1 MRRSRTRLLAASLA
15 VGAVLAGAGATGAS
29 AEVVYSDA
37 YWVTL
42 EQYAEY
48 EFKPGDWGWSG
59 RRGVYEHDPR
69 YAPWDDWV
77 WTTTIEF
84 VYLAP
89 DGTLGYDDWVE
100 DDSAPN
106 GWSYVSDGE
115 FEGF

>member
-1 MRRSRTRLLAASLA
+1 MRTPRMRTLAASLA
-15 VGAVLAGAGATGAS
+15 VVAVMASWGAASAS

-37 YWVTL
+37 YWATL

-48 EFKPGDWGWSG
+48 EFKPGDWAWSG

-69 YAPWDDWV
+69 YAPWDGV
-77 WTTTIEF
+77 WTATIQY

-106 GWSYVSDGE
+106 GWSYVAND
-115 FEGF
+115 FEGW